1 MKTAIISGIC
11 GQDGAYLAQL
21 LLSKGYKVV
30 GAERRSASG
39 SAWRLEKLGIDDEVT
54 IEEFELIESSTAL
67 KILDKH
73 KPDEFYNL
81 AAQSFVKASFDI
93 PVFTGNTTGLGVTRV
108 LEALR
113 SYNDRIKFYQAS
125 SSEMFGKVIE
135 TPQTENTPFYPRSPY
150 AVAKA
155 YGHWMTV
162 NYRESYDM
170 FCCSGILFNHESPL
184 RGEEF
189 VTRKITSQL
198 SKIKLGLIDTLEL
211 GNLEARRDWGF
222 AGDYVKAMNMMLLQE
237 KPDDYVVA
245 TGETHSV
252 AEFVERAASYL
263 GIDLVWE
270 GEGKN
275 QQGLDKNNNNVIVKV
290 NEDFYRPAEVDTLI
304 GDSSKAKKVLNWK
317 PECSF
322 DNLVEMMVKED
333 LDGLENK

>member
-93 PVFTGNTTGLGVTRV
+93 PVFTGNTTGLGVTRM
-108 LEALR
+108 LEAIR

-150 AVAKA
+150 ACLL
-155 YGHWMTV
+155 YT
-162 NYRESYDM
+162 
-170 FCCSGILFNHESPL
+170 SP
-184 RGEEF
+184 
-189 VTRKITSQL
+189 SP
-198 SKIKLGLIDTLEL
+198 
-211 GNLEARRDWGF
+211 RD
-222 AGDYVKAMNMMLLQE
+222 
-237 KPDDYVVA
+237 
-245 TGETHSV
+245 
-252 AEFVERAASYL
+252 
-263 GIDLVWE
+263 
-270 GEGKN
+270 
-275 QQGLDKNNNNVIVKV
+275 
-290 NEDFYRPAEVDTLI
+290 
-304 GDSSKAKKVLNWK
+304 
-317 PECSF
+317 
-322 DNLVEMMVKED
+322 
-333 LDGLENK
+333 